1 VVPPFADIIH
11 CNTSK
16 QNINIPIDNINFETQ
31 MHIENDETTTANWVK
46 EAQKGYIRV
55 AALIILN
62 KQPAHG
68 YEIMK
73 EIKDKTKGFWR
84 PTAGGVYPILRD
96 LEKAEYIK
104 GEWSIQKNR
113 KIKVYKITE
122 TGEAILKRAIIK
134 QSELANIMNT
144 LFQEFARDVL
154 NMEPKTLPMPVLPT
168 PFSPFLEEKNQ
179 ESEDELKNLEQKR
192 NHLKD
197 TIKMLQEELQTTNKK
212 LADQKPS

>member
-1 VVPPFADIIH
+1 M
-11 CNTSK
+11 
-16 QNINIPIDNINFETQ
+16 NIND
-31 MHIENDETTTANWVK
+31 DEKTTANWVK

-62 KQPAHG
+62 KHPAHG

-73 EIKDKTKGFWR
+73 EIKDKTKGFWK

-104 GEWSIQKNR
+104 GEWSTQKNR

-122 TGEAILKRAIIK
+122 TGKAILKRAITK
-134 QSELANIMNT
+134 QSELADSMNT
-144 LFQEFARDVL
+144 MFQEFARDVL
-154 NMEPKTLPMPVLPT
+154 NMEPKMLPMPVLHT

-179 ESEDELKNLEQKR
+179 GSENSKKTMERKR
-192 NHLKD
+192 SHLKA
-197 TIKMLQEELQTTNKK
+197 TIKMLQKELQTTNKK
-212 LADQKPS
+212 LAKQK

>member
-1 VVPPFADIIH
+1 MDI
-11 CNTSK
+11 
-16 QNINIPIDNINFETQ
+16 
-31 MHIENDETTTANWVK
+31 NDEEKTTANWVK

-73 EIKDKTKGFWR
+73 EIKDKTKGFWK

-104 GEWSIQKNR
+104 GEWSTQKNR

-122 TGEAILKRAIIK
+122 TGEAILKRAISK
-134 QSELANIMNT
+134 QSELADNMNT
-144 LFQEFARDVL
+144 MFQEFARDVL
-154 NMEPKTLPMPVLPT
+154 NIEVKTFRMPVLSS
-168 PFSPFLEEKNQ
+168 PFSAFLDGKNEK
-179 ESEDELKNLEQKR
+179 SEKSREDLERKR
-192 NHLKD
+192 SHLKA
-197 TIKMLQEELQTTNKK
+197 TIKMLQKELQTTNKELTK
-212 LADQKPS
+212 HR